1 MLTRLLNIVL
11 VRSSNMT
18 LQASGTISL
27 NDVNLELRKASLS
40 ELSVNN
46 EESRGL
52 SQKAT
57 GAISF
62 SNYYGR
68 SFDFLGQEEFT
79 TTGLHTWVCPQK
91 VNTVH
96 AVCVGG
102 GGGGAGSGDGGGG
115 GGGGGLGWK
124 NNISVTA
131 GETYYVYVGIGGNPN
146 SLVDGV
152 GSIFI
157 TTDAFEISSFSVA
170 SNVVTV
176 NTSSA
181 HSFETGDTVSVDCSF
196 REINGTFT
204 ITKVDEDTFTYS
216 KTFQDY
222 SELSVTGVCF
232 EGNIIVRGGGGD
244 SGKTTFGGFSSP
256 TDGMVGG
263 TYNGDGG
270 GEGATRI
277 GRDASTA
284 GGGGGAGG
292 YDGNGG
298 SQTGGCGGNGAGSN
312 YRGGGG
318 GGVGIYGEGASGA
331 NVGSYAGGGYGGS
344 GGTRGGTHDCSSY
357 ECGLGGLYGG
367 GGGGH
372 DSYSAGYGTQGAV
385 RIIWGSTRAFPTTQ
399 TEDVTEGG
407 VYS

>member
-1 MLTRLLNIVL
+1 
-11 VRSSNMT
+11 MT
-18 LQASGTISL
+18 MQSSGTISL
-27 NDVNLELRKASLS
+27 NDVNLELRNSSLS
-40 ELSVNN
+40 AININDTSV
-46 EESRGL
+46 RGL
-52 SQKAT
+52 ANKST

-62 SNYYGR
+62 SNFYGR
-68 SFDFLGQEEFT
+68 NFDLRGQQAFT
-79 TTGLHTWVCPQK
+79 STGLHTWTCPSK

-102 GGGGAGSGDGGGG
+102 GGGGAGSGDGGNG

-124 NNISVTA
+124 NNISVVA
-131 GETYYVYVGIGGNPN
+131 GQTYNVYVGIGGNPN
-146 SLVDGV
+146 SIVDGV
-152 GSIFI
+152 GSLFI
-157 TTDAFEISSFSVA
+157 TTDAFTISSFSVS

-204 ITKVDEDTFTYS
+204 ITKVDADTFTYS

-222 SELSVTGVCF
+222 GNTGITGVCF
-232 EGNIIVRGGGGD
+232 AGSIIVRGGGGD
-244 SGKTTFGGFSSP
+244 SGLGVNGGFSSP
-256 TDGMVGG
+256 TDTMVGG
-263 TYNGDGG
+263 TFNGDGG
-270 GEGATRI
+270 GNGSTQA

-344 GGTRGGTHDCSSY
+344 GGGRGGTHDCNTGD
-357 ECGLGGLYGG
+357 CGRGGSFGG

-372 DSYSAGYGTQGAV
+372 DSYSAAQGYQGAV
-385 RIIWGSTRAFPTTQ
+385 RLIWGETRAFPV
-399 TEDVTEGG
+399 TETADVTAGE

>member
-1 MLTRLLNIVL
+1 
-11 VRSSNMT
+11 MT
-18 LQASGTISL
+18 MQSSGTISL
-27 NDVNLELRKASLS
+27 NDVNLELRNSSLS
-40 ELSVNN
+40 AININDTSV
-46 EESRGL
+46 RGL
-52 SQKAT
+52 ANKST

-62 SNYYGR
+62 SNFYGR
-68 SFDFLGQEEFT
+68 NFDLRGQQEFT
-79 TTGLHTWVCPQK
+79 STGLHTWTCPSK

-102 GGGGAGSGDGGGG
+102 GGGGAGSGDGGNG

-124 NNISVTA
+124 NNIAVTA
-131 GETYYVYVGIGGNPN
+131 GQTYNVYVGIAGNPN

-181 HSFETGDTVSVDCSF
+181 HSFETGDTVTVDCSF

-204 ITKVDEDTFTYS
+204 ITKVDADTFTYS

-222 SELSVTGVCF
+222 SQLSVTGVCF
-232 EGNIIVRGGGGD
+232 EGSIIVRGGGGD
-244 SGKTTFGGFSSP
+244 SGLTTFGGFSSP
-256 TDGMVGG
+256 TDTMVGG
-263 TYNGDGG
+263 TFNGDGG
-270 GEGATRI
+270 GNGSTQA
-277 GRDASTA
+277 GRDDSTA

-298 SQTGGCGGNGAGSN
+298 SQTGGCGGNGAASN

-331 NVGSYAGGGYGGS
+331 NVGAYAGGGYGGS
-344 GGTRGGTHDCSSY
+344 GGGRGGTHDCNTGT
-357 ECGLGGLYGG
+357 CGLGGSYGG

-372 DSYSAGYGTQGAV
+372 DSYSAASGYQGAV
-385 RIIWGSTRAFPTTQ
+385 RLIWGETRAFPV
-399 TEDVTEGG
+399 TETADVTAGE